1 MDDHDANA
9 NIQASHS
16 TDSSDASSPTSLVV
30 HSPAS
35 PANSS
40 TNPSTTDLQHSYQ
53 PYEDDGVQTDVQDS
67 PILIDDDDDASLIDP
82 TSPVSSSALTTHR
95 YTPQYHRI
103 RGTDT
108 FIQFVNTQA
117 DVISSAEDA
126 QRYEMEEPFEALASS
141 FPSVSKDEEY
151 IVSQGQFQRLQAHH
165 LVTTPID
172 AYQQPS
178 SADLVVLDGTRVHPI
193 SSVSPGDYSEHS
205 LSPETPN
212 VEDIP
217 MFRTTSSAAFL
228 PSFSAS
234 LKSSSPATA
243 LQLVTTSSPLQI
255 SATTTAGS
263 LNSTSV
269 IHHQSYPVHAELLPN
284 VKMEERLENERCA
297 PGTVVTTTGQDVMD
311 MMTWWEQEQKL
322 RLITSVATSSS

>member
-1 MDDHDANA
+1 MDDTDTNA
-9 NIQASHS
+9 NIQVSHS

-53 PYEDDGVQTDVQDS
+53 RYEDDGVQTDVQDS

-82 TSPVSSSALTTHR
+82 TSPLSSSTLKTHR
-95 YTPQYHRI
+95 FIPQYHRI
-103 RGTDT
+103 RGTNT
-108 FIQFVNTQA
+108 FIQLVNTQP
-117 DVISSAEDA
+117 DVISSAEDV
-126 QRYEMEEPFEALASS
+126 QRYELEEPFDALAPS
-141 FPSVSKDEEY
+141 FPSVSKDGEY
-151 IVSQGQFQRLQAHH
+151 IVSQGQLQRLQAHH

-172 AYQQPS
+172 AYQQS
-178 SADLVVLDGTRVHPI
+178 SAADLIVLDSSRVHPT

-212 VEDIP
+212 VDDIP
-217 MFRTTSSAAFL
+217 MFRTTSSASFL

-243 LQLVTTSSPLQI
+243 FQLVTTSSPLQI
-255 SATTTAGS
+255 SATTTGGGI
-263 LNSTSV
+263 NSTSV
-269 IHHQSYPVHAELLPN
+269 IHHHSYPVHAELLPN
-284 VKMEERLENERCA
+284 VKLEDRLRDEGCA
-297 PGTVVTTTGQDVMD
+297 SGTVVTSGQDVMD
-311 MMTWWEQEQKL
+311 MMSWWEQEQKL